1 MFKRRP
7 CIAGTPLLTGAH
19 VIRGV
24 LAASP
29 SFMTGKSNWRKQGA
43 WRIPAVFRQAWQGDT
58 PWRCSNWH
66 ATASSRSEEHTSEL
80 QSLMRSS
87 YAVLVLKKQ
96 HLIKINTR

>member
-43 WRIPAVFRQAWQGDT
+43 WRIPAVFRKAWQGDT

-66 ATASSRSEEHTSEL
+66 ATADRTSVSSGKSVSVRVDL
-80 QSLMRSS
+80 GGLR
-87 YAVLVLKKQ
+87 YIKKKQ
-96 HLIKINTR
+96 EHHKS